1 MWEDEA
7 KLSASGPGTRYIT
20 IMPFYAVMDGVS
32 PGVQVPPHLTRIP
45 INLIST
51 SSDLAN
57 AFVKG
62 KVVRKGPLV
71 SLPLRDPILK
81 AVIQEED
88 SQPNS
93 SSQINAINIVVFGVL
108 AKNFSEGVSPGDVVM
123 ASGFT
128 VSKSPTASKD
138 KLHHLNLLLSQDANI
153 YCFCQSSSLNPTC
166 AVASKRSST
175 VSAEVSNRTKTP
187 RYTYTRL
194 SDLKSGSV
202 VNVYGV
208 VVFFKQP
215 FKSHGTD
222 FCSSLKITDQSNCN
236 VGCTIFCEKLEEHPK
251 IFQIGD
257 IVRMHRVKVKLFNKA
272 ITLVNTFGFSVIT
285 FDGKP
290 SGTVEPRTSSRTFHF
305 DEQDRKTVEELQ
317 TWISSQNVLPP
328 SSTSV
333 TLSAV
338 QPKAYFDLTCQLL
351 AKAPIDSTCTLLRV
365 WDGTRSPNTFVPVD
379 PNDVEGP
386 TAFSRE
392 KESFIANI
400 LVYDNHSEFAKQ
412 LKLGAFLRIYNLRA
426 VPVSSKVR
434 DINRNQ
440 SETCDHLALHLHGGT
455 SFGRGIRI
463 LPENSPDVQMLKRAI
478 AFLTE
483 DVEDCATALNDSE
496 LLEVWSTPPD
506 FLDNEAEMCST
517 SAEGSIRPKLQQV
530 TLSELKQSSP
540 GQVYHVRAQIR
551 SYEPSKLHQALK
563 LFCSKCSSIQD
574 IPDDELLA
582 SIFSEAC
589 KNSEDCSSPAWA
601 LSGSIELPSGST
613 QRAVKVHL
621 STQLKA
627 EGKVKELLFIRG
639 TTLEETCR
647 LAKGYKNIVPVT
659 ASKSGLALMDLSA
672 PFLFRGPR
680 RYYGCK
686 QCSKATVR
694 ELPSQGD
701 ELLDEKIIAEA
712 LGVQLLQFVLLL
724 KLQLQDAT
732 NTLEVFLWKHA
743 ELFLGV
749 SAEEVAISQEA
760 QNSVHATLE
769 SLCPT
774 EGTVGQR
781 PWLDLSLTSYRG
793 AGERDQNQTYYQIC
807 SPPVTRPSSAQSD
820 HT

>member
-1 MWEDEA
+1 
-7 KLSASGPGTRYIT
+7 
-20 IMPFYAVMDGVS
+20 MPFHAVVDGAR
-32 PGVQVPPHLTRIP
+32 PGVQVPQHLTRIP

-51 SSDLAN
+51 SSDLTN
-57 AFVKG
+57 AIVKG
-62 KVVRKGPLV
+62 KVLRKGPLV
-71 SLPLRDPILK
+71 SATLHDFLLK

-88 SQPNS
+88 SQPS
-93 SSQINAINIVVFGVL
+93 SSAQINAINIVLFGEL

-138 KLHHLNLLLSQDANI
+138 KLHPLHLLLSQDANI
-153 YCFCQSSSLNPTC
+153 YCFSQSSSLNPRS
-166 AVASKRSST
+166 AVDSKRRST
-175 VSAEVSNRTKTP
+175 VSAEVLNKTKVP
-187 RYTYTRL
+187 KYTYTRL
-194 SDLKSGSV
+194 GDLKSGNV

-222 FCSSLKITDQSNCN
+222 FCSSLKITDQSNRN
-236 VGCTIFCEKLEEHPK
+236 VSCTIFCEKLEQHPK

-257 IVRMHRVKVKLFNKA
+257 IVRMHRVKVKLFNNA

-285 FDGKP
+285 FDGKS

-317 TWISSQNVLPP
+317 KWISTQNVLPASP
-328 SSTSV
+328 ASV
-333 TLSAV
+333 TLSAI

-351 AKAPIDSTCTLLRV
+351 AKATIDTTCTLLRV
-365 WDGTRSPNTFVPVD
+365 WDGTRSPNTFVSVD
-379 PNDVEGP
+379 LNDVEGP
-386 TAFSRE
+386 TSFSRE

-400 LVYDNHSEFAKQ
+400 LVYDNHSMFAKQ

-440 SETCDHLALHLHGGT
+440 AEAGDHLALHLHGGT
-455 SFGRGIRI
+455 SFGRGIRV
-463 LPENSPDVQMLKRAI
+463 LPENSPDVEKLKRAI

-483 DVEDCATALNDSE
+483 DVEDFTAEPTDLE
-496 LLEVWSTPPD
+496 LHQVWSTPPE
-506 FLDNEAEMCST
+506 FLEDKAETNSTCST
-517 SAEGSIRPKLQQV
+517 SAEGSCRPQQQQV
-530 TLSELKQSSP
+530 TLSQLKQSTP
-540 GQVYHVRAQIR
+540 GQVYHVRAQLR

-582 SIFSEAC
+582 TIFSDAS
-589 KNSEDCSSPAWA
+589 KNSENCSLPKWA
-601 LSGSIELPSGST
+601 VPGRIELPSGST
-613 QRAVKVHL
+613 KRAVRFYV
-621 STQLKA
+621 SPRLKE
-627 EGKVKELLFIRG
+627 EGKPRELLFIRG
-639 TTLEETCR
+639 TTLEETCH
-647 LAKGYKNIVPVT
+647 LAQGYKNIVPVT
-659 ASKSGLALMDLSA
+659 SSESCLALMDLSS

-686 QCSKATVR
+686 QCSKATLS
-694 ELPSQGD
+694 ELPSLD
-701 ELLDEKIIAEA
+701 KLLDEKIIAEA
-712 LGVQLLQFVLLL
+712 LGVQLLKFVLLM

-732 NTLEVFLWKHA
+732 DTLEVFLWKHA

-774 EGTVGQR
+774 KGAVGLR
-781 PWLDLSLTSYRG
+781 PWLDLSLISYWG
-793 AGERDQNQTYYQIC
+793 DGEEGQKQTCYQIC
-807 SPPVTRPSSAQSD
+807 SPPISRPSSGQSE